1 MRHVGA
7 LLLLCSTLAATGA
20 HANDTAELQRQIEAQ
35 NELIRKQSEALEHQT
50 QELQQMG
57 DRVRVLEDER
67 AAGVVVPSEASVSSA
82 SEEKK
87 PHRAGSGFPV
97 AETDWGSL
105 AIRFY
110 TSVRYLNQRG
120 LESTTTDAFGNERTP
135 KRRNDI
141 QHQKVLLYFSGW
153 ALDPSFTYLLY
164 AWTSNPSQGLG
175 AQVVL
180 AGNLNYKW
188 NEHLQL
194 GIGTNSLPGVRSTAG
209 NFPFWLSVDNRMIA
223 DEFFRPSYTFG
234 VWAKGDILEQLSYQ
248 VMLGNNISQLGVDA
262 NRLDA
267 DLDTVAA
274 ELAWAPLGDYPG
286 AFGDFAEQET
296 PKLRLGLHFSF
307 SQEDVQNQPDT
318 DDGFQNVTL
327 RLSDGNPIFTQ
338 DLFGAGIQIR
348 NANYQMAS
356 FDAGIKYK
364 GFSIEGEYYYRLLNE
379 LSGRQMADLGFD
391 SLEDHGFQLQ
401 ASAMLLPETLQGYL
415 SGSRVF
421 GEYGN
426 PWDARIGL
434 NWFPFRTRALR
445 WNNEVMYVDDSP
457 VGGSSLAQ
465 PVGGEGPV
473 FYSSVEFFF

>member
-1 MRHVGA
+1 MTLRVTVF
-7 LLLLCSTLAATGA
+7 LLCLGVAAA
-20 HANDTAELQRQIEAQ
+20 RAAASDTAELQRQVETQ
-35 NELIRKQSEALEHQT
+35 SELIRRQSEALERQS
-50 QELQQMG
+50 QALREMG

-67 AAGVVVPSEASVSSA
+67 AAGVAAGDVSVSPA
-82 SEEKK
+82 PEEKK
-87 PHRAGSGFPV
+87 PHRPGSGLPV
-97 AETDWGSL
+97 GETDWGSL
-105 AIRFY
+105 SIRFY
-110 TSVRYLNQRG
+110 TSVRYLNQRA
-120 LESTTTDAFGNERTP
+120 LESTTTDAFGNERRP

-141 QHQKVLLYFSGW
+141 QHQKVLLYFGGW
-153 ALDPSFTYLLY
+153 ALDPALTYLLY

-180 AGNLNYKW
+180 AGNLNYAW

-209 NFPFWLSVDNRMIA
+209 NFPFWLSADNRLIA

-234 VWAKGDILEQLSYQ
+234 VWAKGEVVEQLRYQ

-267 DLDTVAA
+267 DLDTAAA
-274 ELAWAPLGDYPG
+274 ELAWTPLGDYPS
-286 AFGDFAEQET
+286 AFGDFAMQET
-296 PKLRLGLHFSF
+296 PKVRLGLHFSF

-327 RLSDGNPIFTQ
+327 RLSDGNPIFTP
-338 DLFGAGIQIR
+338 DLFGSGIQIR

-356 FDAGIKYK
+356 LDAGVKYK
-364 GFSIEGEYYYRLLNE
+364 GFSVEGEYYYRLLNE
-379 LSGRQMADLGFD
+379 FSGRQLSGLDFD

-401 ASAMLLPETLQGYL
+401 ASTMLLPETLQAYV

-421 GEYGN
+421 GEYGD
-426 PWDARIGL
+426 PWDARLGL
-434 NWFPFRTRALR
+434 NWFPFRNQALR
-445 WNNEVMYVDDSP
+445 WNNEVMYLDDSP

-465 PVGGEGPV
+465 PIGGEGPV
-473 FYSSVEFFF
+473 FYSTVEFFF